1 MGNKKSRKRQADSV
15 APGDR
20 VLAELG
26 LSPAEWEVGV
36 GYGKGFLSG
45 ARFTEVSVRHRPSG
59 RERSEP
65 FHAAGKAAARRGA
78 LAVARRLVQELRRG

>member
-1 MGNKKSRKRQADSV
+1 MGNKKSRKRQADAV
-15 APGDR
+15 APGER

-26 LSPAEWEVGV
+26 LSPGEWAVGV

-59 RERSEP
+59 RVRSAS
-65 FHAAGKAAARRGA
+65 FYAAGKAAARREA
-78 LAVARRLVQELRRG
+78 LAVARRLVQELQGG